1 MAFSLDTTSIL
12 AITALRNLPEGAPP
26 VSGLTAQSKDLISS
40 VTENR
45 AALFN
50 NPLTDT
56 ISGVTSQVNSLTAT
70 LTAISTGAIIN
81 PNISAGAATAYLAG
95 GGIGNLQTSMSN
107 FLGHTNRLSGTL
119 KGAGISAP
127 GLEQVLS
134 IGKSMN
140 DMANVIDG
148 AKGCLNIVGGMTGI
162 FSGDDIDAAANE
174 IAKIVDQINK
184 GIATIAD
191 ITATVVGIATI
202 VNAIIDKDSK
212 FIENSIEQL
221 KSAALA
227 MAIGAIMKDPCG
239 KFIMET
245 VGTDTLLKKLT

>member
-1 MAFSLDTTSIL
+1 MAFSLDTSLLPSIP
-12 AITALRNLPEGAPP
+12 NLPEGAPP

-45 AALFN
+45 AAMFS
-50 NPLTDT
+50 NPMTDV
-56 ISGVTSQVNSLTAT
+56 IGGVTSQVSSLTT
-70 LTAISTGAIIN
+70 ILTAISTGAIIN
-81 PNISAGAATAYLAG
+81 PSISAGAATTYLAS
-95 GGIGNLQTSMSN
+95 GGIGNLQTSISN

-119 KGAGISAP
+119 KGAGISSP

-140 DMANVIDG
+140 DMVNVIDG
-148 AKGCLNIVGGMTGI
+148 AKGCLNIIGGMTGL
-162 FSGDDIDAAANE
+162 FSSDDINAAANE
-174 IAKIVDQINK
+174 IAEILNQINK

-202 VNAIIDKDSK
+202 INAIMNKDSQ

-227 MAIGAIMKDPCG
+227 MAIGASMKDPCG

-245 VGTDTLLKKLT
+245 VGTDTLLRKLT

>member
-1 MAFSLDTTSIL
+1 
-12 AITALRNLPEGAPP
+12 
-26 VSGLTAQSKDLISS
+26 
-40 VTENR
+40 
-45 AALFN
+45 
-50 NPLTDT
+50 
-56 ISGVTSQVNSLTAT
+56 
-70 LTAISTGAIIN
+70 
-81 PNISAGAATAYLAG
+81 
-95 GGIGNLQTSMSN
+95 MSN

-119 KGAGISAP
+119 KGAGINAP

-140 DMANVIDG
+140 DMVNVIDG
-148 AKGCLNIVGGMTGI
+148 AKGCLNIIGGMTGL
-162 FSGDDIDAAANE
+162 FSGDDIDSAANE
-174 IAKIVDQINK
+174 IADIVNKIDK

-202 VNAIIDKDSK
+202 VNAIISKDSQ

-227 MAIGAIMKDPCG
+227 TAIGAIVKDPCG

>member
-1 MAFSLDTTSIL
+1 MPFSLDTSLLPKIP
-12 AITALRNLPEGAPP
+12 NLPDGAPP

-45 AALFN
+45 AALFS
-50 NPLTDT
+50 NPMTDT
-56 ISGVTSQVNSLTAT
+56 ISGVTSQVGSLETK
-70 LTAISTGAIIN
+70 LTAISTGAITN
-81 PNISAGAATAYLAG
+81 PNISSGAATTFLAG
-95 GGIGNLQTSMSN
+95 GGIGNLKTSMSN

-119 KGAGISAP
+119 KGAGINAP

-140 DMANVIDG
+140 DMVNVIDG
-148 AKGCLNIVGGMTGI
+148 AKGCLNIIGGMTGL

-174 IAKIVDQINK
+174 IADIVNKIDK

-202 VNAIIDKDSK
+202 VNAIMDKDAR

>member
-1 MAFSLDTTSIL
+1 MPFSLDTSLLPKIP
-12 AITALRNLPEGAPP
+12 NLPEGAPP

-40 VTENR
+40 ITGNR
-45 AALFN
+45 SAMFS
-50 NPLTDT
+50 NPMTNT
-56 ISGVTSQVNSLTAT
+56 ISGVTSQVGSLETK
-70 LTAISTGAIIN
+70 LTAISTGAITN
-81 PNISAGAATAYLAG
+81 PNISSGAATTFLAG
-95 GGIGNLQTSMSN
+95 GGIGNLKTSMSN

-119 KGAGISAP
+119 KGAGINAP

-140 DMANVIDG
+140 DMVNVIDG
-148 AKGCLNIVGGMTGI
+148 AKGCLNIIGGMTGL

-174 IAKIVDQINK
+174 IADIVNKIDK

-202 VNAIIDKDSK
+202 VNAIMDKDAR

>member
-1 MAFSLDTTSIL
+1 MPFSLDTSLLPNIPG
-12 AITALRNLPEGAPP
+12 LPEGAPP

-40 VTENR
+40 VTSNR
-45 AALFN
+45 AALFS
-50 NPLTDT
+50 NPMTNT
-56 ISGVTSQVNSLTAT
+56 ISGVTNQVSSLETK
-70 LTAISTGAIIN
+70 LTAISTGAITN
-81 PNISAGAATAYLAG
+81 PNISSGAATTFLAG

-119 KGAGISAP
+119 KGAGINAP

-140 DMANVIDG
+140 DMVNVIDG
-148 AKGCLNIVGGMTGI
+148 AKGCLNIIGGMTGL
-162 FSGDDIDAAANE
+162 FSGDDIDSAANE
-174 IAKIVDQINK
+174 IADIVNKIDK

-202 VNAIIDKDSK
+202 VNAIISKDSQ

>member
-1 MAFSLDTTSIL
+1 MAFSLDTSLLPKIP
-12 AITALRNLPEGAPP
+12 NLPEGAPP

-45 AALFN
+45 AAMFS
-50 NPLTDT
+50 NPMTDV
-56 ISGVTSQVNSLTAT
+56 IGGVTSQVSSLTT
-70 LTAISTGAIIN
+70 ILTAISTGAIIN
-81 PNISAGAATAYLAG
+81 PSISAGAATTSLAS
-95 GGIGNLQTSMSN
+95 GGIGNVQTSISN

-119 KGAGISAP
+119 KGAGINAP

-140 DMANVIDG
+140 DMVNVIDG
-148 AKGCLNIVGGMTGI
+148 AKGCLNIIGGMTGL
-162 FSGDDIDAAANE
+162 FSSDDINAAANE
-174 IAKIVDQINK
+174 IAEILNQINK

-202 VNAIIDKDSK
+202 INAIMNKDSQ

-245 VGTDTLLKKLT
+245 VGTDTLLRKLT

>member
-1 MAFSLDTTSIL
+1 MPFSLDTSLLPKIP
-12 AITALRNLPEGAPP
+12 NLPEGAPP

-40 VTENR
+40 ITGNR
-45 AALFN
+45 SAMFS
-50 NPLTDT
+50 NPMTDT
-56 ISGVTSQVNSLTAT
+56 IGGVTNQVSSLTT
-70 LTAISTGAIIN
+70 KLTAISTGAVTN
-81 PNISAGAATAYLAG
+81 PNISAGAATTYLAG

-119 KGAGISAP
+119 KGAGLSSP

-140 DMANVIDG
+140 DMVNVIDG
-148 AKGCLNIVGGMTGI
+148 AKGCLNIIGGMTGL
-162 FSGDDIDAAANE
+162 FSGDDIDSAANDIAE
-174 IAKIVDQINK
+174 IINQIDK

-227 MAIGAIMKDPCG
+227 MAIGAIVKDPCG

-245 VGTDTLLKKLT
+245 VGTDTLLKKLR

>member
-1 MAFSLDTTSIL
+1 MPFSLDTSLLPKIP
-12 AITALRNLPEGAPP
+12 NLPEGAPP

-45 AALFN
+45 AALFS
-50 NPLTDT
+50 NPMTNT
-56 ISGVTSQVNSLTAT
+56 ISGVTSQVGSLETK
-70 LTAISTGAIIN
+70 LTAISTGAITN
-81 PNISAGAATAYLAG
+81 PNISSGAATTFLAG
-95 GGIGNLQTSMSN
+95 GGIGNLKTSMSN

-119 KGAGISAP
+119 KGAGINAP

-140 DMANVIDG
+140 DMVNVIDG
-148 AKGCLNIVGGMTGI
+148 AKGCLNIIGGMTGL

-174 IAKIVDQINK
+174 IADIVNKIDK

-202 VNAIIDKDSK
+202 VNAIMDKDAR

>member
-1 MAFSLDTTSIL
+1 MAFSLDTSLLPKIP
-12 AITALRNLPEGAPP
+12 NLPEGAPP
-26 VSGLTAQSKDLISS
+26 VSGLTAQAKDLISS
-40 VTENR
+40 VTGNR
-45 AALFN
+45 AAMFS
-50 NPLTDT
+50 NPMTDT
-56 ISGVTSQVNSLTAT
+56 IGGVTNQVSSLTT
-70 LTAISTGAIIN
+70 KLTAISTGAVTN
-81 PNISAGAATAYLAG
+81 PNISSGDATTFLAG

-119 KGAGISAP
+119 KGAGINAP

-140 DMANVIDG
+140 DMVNVIDG
-148 AKGCLNIVGGMTGI
+148 AKGCLNIIGGMTGL
-162 FSGDDIDAAANE
+162 FSGDDIDSAANE
-174 IAKIVDQINK
+174 IADIVNKIDK

-202 VNAIIDKDSK
+202 VNAIISKDSQ